1 TTPPTDGVL
10 RRVVV
15 RAQQRA
21 YLFTTH
27 TAVLFWWL
35 SQRLLDPLTR
45 LHTLERQHRQELLFL
60 LAAETFVGKK
70 GTAGFMKLLVDPPQR
85 PALRRSDLVLFVAA

>member
-1 TTPPTDGVL
+1 
-10 RRVVV
+10 
-15 RAQQRA
+15 
-21 YLFTTH
+21 TTH

-35 SQRLLDPLTR
+35 SQRRLLDPLTR

-70 GTAGFMKLLVDPPQR
+70 GAAGFMKLLVDPPQR